1 MGLAGVQA
9 LAKRAL
15 IMGASFALV
24 LPVAHQAATIDR
36 ADATTN
42 RACRPVVNPYPNT
55 RYEGINLS
63 RIRSEGIRCQPA
75 RRVARRAHAK
85 ALGMSPNRNG
95 ILRFR
100 WNGWMVVGDLRPPS
114 DRYVARKYG
123 RQVRWRF

>member
-1 MGLAGVQA
+1 MRHRSSAVLLLACLCV
-9 LAKRAL
+9 
-15 IMGASFALV
+15 FAGIEGSIS
-24 LPVAHQAATIDR
+24 AAATS
-36 ADATTN
+36 

-63 RIRSEGIRCQPA
+63 RIRSEDIRCQAA

-85 ALGMSPNRNG
+85 ALGMNPNRNG

-100 WNGWMVVGDLRPPS
+100 WNGWRVVGDLRPPS